1 MILYPAIDIKDGR
14 CVRLSMGDFN
24 REKVYSE
31 NPADIAVS
39 FVKAGAEYIHVV
51 DLDAAL
57 LGHGVNE
64 AVIRGIVAAAGIPV
78 QTGGGIRSIADI
90 ETKLNMGIERVII
103 GTKAVEEPGFVQD
116 AIKKFGAGHIAV
128 GIDAKDGFV
137 AVRGWAEVSEV
148 RSLDLA
154 LRMRDLGVRTIIYTD
169 ISRDGMLSGPNV
181 TATAELARDTGM
193 EIVASGGISCIEDL
207 EALKNEGVP
216 GAIIG
221 KALYEN
227 KINLKEALER
237 TR

>member
-1 MILYPAIDIKDGR
+1 MILYPAIDLKGGK

-24 REKVYSE
+24 KEKIYSDD
-31 NPADIAVS
+31 PASVAAS
-39 FVKAGAEYIHVV
+39 FAEAGAEYIHVV

-64 AVIRGIVAAAGIPV
+64 TIIRGIVAAAGVPV
-78 QTGGGIRSIADI
+78 QTGGGIRELLDI
-90 ETKLNMGIERVII
+90 ERKLDMGIKRVII
-103 GTKAVEEPGFVQD
+103 GTKAVEEPGFVLE
-116 AIKKFGAGHIAV
+116 AVREFGAEHIAV
-128 GIDAKDGFV
+128 GIDAKDGLV
-137 AVRGWAEVSEV
+137 AVRGWEKISEAG
-148 RSLDLA
+148 STELA
-154 LRMRDLGVRTIIYTD
+154 LKMRDLGVKTIIYTD

-181 TATAELARDTGM
+181 SATAKLAKDTGM
-193 EIVASGGISCIEDL
+193 EIIASGGISGIEDL
-207 EALKNEGVP
+207 TALKNEGVP